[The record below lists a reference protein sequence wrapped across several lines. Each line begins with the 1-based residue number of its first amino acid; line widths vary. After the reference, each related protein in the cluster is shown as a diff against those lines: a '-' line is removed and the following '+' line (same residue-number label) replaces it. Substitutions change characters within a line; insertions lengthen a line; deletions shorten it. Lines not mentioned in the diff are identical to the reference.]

1 MTAAPDDRD
10 QDEGRDAERVLRELA
25 AAGFPVHTLTDE
37 QRAVFAALAPEEL
50 ALVLDIKARL
60 DAVEPEVTAH
70 AAVAGAA
77 LF

>member
-1 MTAAPDDRD
+1 MTNAPEPDAGA
-10 QDEGRDAERVLRELA
+10 EAERTLRALA
-25 AAGFPVHTLTDE
+25 TAGFPVHTFTED
-37 QRAVFAALAPEEL
+37 QCAVFAALAPEEL
-50 ALVLDIKARL
+50 ALVLDIKGRL